1 MSEDKRDIYVNREIS
16 WLAFNERVL
25 QEAADPTV
33 PILEKLKFLGIFSSN
48 LDEFYRVR
56 VANLHRLI
64 DLMDEEKL
72 KPHRFNPRHV
82 LNQVQEIVFKQ
93 RKWFHKLYE
102 GIKKEL
108 AERNIFIINEKQVT
122 QTQAVA
128 LKQYFR
134 SNVLRKL
141 VPIIVSSEREFPM
154 LKDKLIYLS
163 VRLRHSKGELKDKYA
178 IVEIPTQRVP
188 RFFVFPKMGGKT
200 FIMLLDDVIRYH
212 FADIFTIFDY
222 DVYDSYTFKV
232 TRDAELDL
240 DDDISKSFLQRMSRS
255 LQKRKEGKPVRLT
268 YDKEM
273 APEMLEF
280 LVEQMALKK
289 SNLVPGARY
298 HNFKDFMNFPRV
310 GKKSFVYPVHKPTVH
325 HHAPKI
331 KGLFNVLR
339 ERDLLLHYPYHTFDY
354 NIDLLREAAIDPFVT
369 EIKMTIYRVA
379 DPSSIMNA
387 LFNAIEN
394 GKTVTV
400 LVELQARFDEGA
412 NIKWANGL
420 IDAGARVIEGVPNL
434 KVHTKIILIKRKIR
448 GKQERYG
455 VIGTGN
461 FHEKTALTY
470 SDTALYTSNRAIL
483 SEVGKVFEF
492 FETNYKTGNYEHLL
506 VAPFYMREQYYKLI
520 DREIDLAQKR
530 RKSYI
535 MIKLNNLVDEG
546 MIDKLYEASKAGVKI
561 KMIIRGVCS
570 LKPGVPG
577 LSENIEVISLV
588 DKFLEHSRIFIFGNG
603 GKEKYYISSADWM
616 RRNISRRLEV
626 SVPIYDLELQQ
637 ELKDFFNIQW
647 RDNTKARVIDADQKN
662 EYRKVGVRKF
672 RAQEKHEEYFKK
684 KLKTIGSN

>member
-1 MSEDKRDIYVNREIS
+1 MSDKKRDKYINREIS

-25 QEAADPTV
+25 QEAADSTV

-56 VANLHRLI
+56 VANLQRLES
-64 DLMDEEKL
+64 LMDEEK
-72 KPHRFNPRHV
+72 KRPHRFNPKEV
-82 LNQVQEIVFKQ
+82 LNQIQKIVFKQ
-93 RKWFHKLYE
+93 RKWFDQLYE
-102 GIKKEL
+102 GIKKDL
-108 AERNIFIINEKQVT
+108 AAENIFLINEKQVT
-122 QTQAVA
+122 QTQSVA
-128 LKQYFR
+128 LKHYFR

-141 VPIIVSSEREFPM
+141 VPIIVSPDREFPM
-154 LKDKLIYLS
+154 LKDKLIYLA
-163 VRLRHSKGELKDKYA
+163 VRLRHSKQELKDKYA
-178 IVEIPTQRVP
+178 IVEIPTRRVP
-188 RFFVFPKMGGKT
+188 RFFVFPKIGGKT

-212 FADIFTIFDY
+212 FSDIFSIFDY

-255 LQKRKEGKPVRLT
+255 VQKRKEGKPVRLT

-280 LVEQMALKK
+280 LVEQMALEEN
-289 SNLVPGARY
+289 NLVPGARY
-298 HNFKDFMNFPRV
+298 HNFKDFMGFPKV
-310 GKKSFVYPVHKPTVH
+310 GKKSFSYPAHRPTFH

-339 ERDLLLHYPYHTFDY
+339 EKDLLLHYPYHTFDY

-369 EIKMTIYRVA
+369 EIRMTIYRVA

-394 GKTVTV
+394 GKKVTV

-412 NIKWANGL
+412 NIKWANKL
-420 IDAGARVIEGVPNL
+420 IDAGARVIEGVPHL
-434 KVHTKIILIKRKIR
+434 KVHSKIILIKRKIR

-461 FHEKTALTY
+461 FHEKTAMLY
-470 SDTALYTSNRAIL
+470 SDTSLFTSNKAIL
-483 SEVGKVFEF
+483 NEVEKVFEF

-520 DREIDLAQKR
+520 DVEIDLAKRR

-535 MIKLNNLVDEG
+535 MIKINSLVDEG
-546 MIDKLYEASKAGVKI
+546 MIDKLYEASQAGVKI
-561 KMIIRGVCS
+561 KMIVRGICS
-570 LKPGVPG
+570 LKPGIPG
-577 LSENIEVISLV
+577 LSENIEVISIV

-603 GKEKYYISSADWM
+603 GNEKYYISSADWM

-626 SVPIYDLELQQ
+626 SVPIYDPELQK
-637 ELKDFFNIQW
+637 ELKDFFHIQW
-647 RDNTKARVIDADQKN
+647 KDNTKARVIDEKQKN
-662 EYRKVGVRKF
+662 KYRKVGVRRV
-672 RAQEKHEEYFKK
+672 RAQEKLEEYFNKK
-684 KLKTIGSN
+684 MRSIGSN